1 MIDESR
7 KRGPKGALRRASFSA
22 GQVILVAS
30 NAKAGAGRGSVRA
43 ELLKGP
49 TEDPS
54 MDWITMGYPQ
64 LAQGSGKF
72 YFEVNLIE
80 GFGISTHSLYI

>member
-1 MIDESR
+1 M
-7 KRGPKGALRRASFSA
+7 
-22 GQVILVAS
+22 AS
-30 NAKAGAGRGSVRA
+30 NAKAFQRLFEGCGGCEAGSGRGSVRA

-64 LAQGSGKF
+64 LAQAWQGHLGAFASEGSGKF

-80 GFGISTHSLYI
+80 GFGSKLAER